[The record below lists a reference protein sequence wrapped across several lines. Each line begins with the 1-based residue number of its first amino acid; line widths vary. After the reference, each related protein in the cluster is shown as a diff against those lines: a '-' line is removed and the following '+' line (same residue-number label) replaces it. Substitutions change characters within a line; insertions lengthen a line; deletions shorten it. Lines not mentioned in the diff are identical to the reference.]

1 MSVHEIQRAH
11 AKLSASG
18 AHRWMHCTA
27 SAWAEMAFEDKG
39 SSFAEEGT
47 RAHTWAGEAL
57 EAGIEAAD
65 WLEHKRIAIVAIE
78 DETLA
83 RLAALGDPEKH
94 QIDVEMA
101 WAARDEALEEL
112 ETNYPADMGEYVQDY
127 IDFVRGRVEEAKQR
141 NPDAI
146 VYIEQRVDFSPW
158 VPEGFGTGDCVII
171 SDEVLDVTDL
181 KYGKGVF
188 VGVEENVQ
196 LMLYALGAWNM
207 FRHLFSIKRVVLNL
221 YQPRISNIAQWE
233 ISVDQLLEW
242 ADMTV
247 RPTAD
252 RVWHAMETGDLS
264 NVAFDA
270 SDYEACQF
278 CKAKVHCRA
287 RRDRM
292 VAMTKF
298 EFAPPA
304 LLSDVEVIECLAEAK
319 HLQKWAGDL
328 ETWALEEAGKGK
340 KFKGKKLVEG
350 RANRKYTDEL
360 AVRTVLALEGY
371 TPAQYLK
378 TKLVGVTDM
387 TALLKGKKKFEALLG
402 DLVSKPRGKPVL
414 VDETDPRPELDDKAK
429 AVEGFEPLESE

>member
-1 MSVHEIQRAH
+1 MSVHENPRAH

-27 SAWAEMAFEDKG
+27 SAWAELGFADKA
-39 SSFAEEGT
+39 SSFSEEGT

-57 EAGIEAAD
+57 EAGLTAHE
-65 WLEHKRIAIVAIE
+65 WLERKRVDIE
-78 DETLA
+78 WGLCVMLEGLA
-83 RLAALGDPEKH
+83 EATVIQR
-94 QIDVEMA
+94 A
-101 WAARDEALEEL
+101 WDLRDEALEEL
-112 ETNYPADMGEYVQDY
+112 ETAYPADMQEYVQDY
-127 IDFVRGRVEEAKQR
+127 IDYVQGRIEEAKQR

-146 VYIEQRVDFSPW
+146 VFIEQRVDFSPW

-207 FRHLFSIKRVVLNL
+207 FRHLFDLKRVVLNL
-221 YQPRISNIAQWE
+221 YQPRINNIAQWE
-233 ISVDQLLEW
+233 ISVAELLEW
-242 ADMTV
+242 AESRV
-247 RPTAD
+247 KPTAD

-264 NVAFDA
+264 NVEFNA
-270 SDYEACQF
+270 SDAEACQF
-278 CKAKVHCRA
+278 CKAKVHCRE
-287 RRDRM
+287 RNERM
-292 VAMTKF
+292 RAMTIYQF
-298 EFAPPA
+298 REPA
-304 LLSDVEVIECLAEAK
+304 LLTDDEVIQCLAEAQ

-350 RANRKYTDEL
+350 RANRKYTDEG
-360 AVRTVLALEGY
+360 AVKTALALEGFK
-371 TPAQYLK
+371 PEQYLK
-378 TKLVGVTDM
+378 QKLLGITDM

-402 DLVSKPRGKPVL
+402 EYITKPRGKPVL

-429 AVEGFEPLESE
+429 AAEGFEPVE